1 MDLYALRTLRRQP
14 GRLALTVGGVSLCI
28 VLMFFLLA
36 VYRGVADGSVDYIRQ
51 NRADLWVL
59 QKNATNILRGSSLVP
74 GSQGEVLARISGI
87 RKVSP
92 VLFLLQTIKKKGK
105 VRTIFL
111 AGFEPEL
118 GLGGPPLLVQGRSV
132 RRDDEIVLDRS
143 FARKFGFE
151 LGGRVE
157 VQGHRL
163 TVVGISRGTN
173 AFVIQYAFVTL
184 RLARTLIGYP
194 GLTTCFLVKTE
205 EGVDLRGIQEKIRRL
220 LPGTEVYDHP
230 TFLKNNIQEMK
241 SGFLPLLYTVAAI
254 GAVVLTAILSLLL
267 SVNILERRKD
277 FAILKTLGAP
287 LRFLWGM
294 VAQQAVLIAS
304 ASSLAALA
312 LFFPLV
318 RAVERISPEVS
329 TKTSPGQIIG
339 VIILVEVMSLASS
352 LISIRRL
359 RRIYFLEAFT

>member
-1 MDLYALRTLRRQP
+1 MDLYALRTLRSQP
-14 GRLALTVGGVSLCI
+14 WRLALTVGGVALCI

-36 VYRGVADGSVDYIRQ
+36 VYRGVADGSVDYIRR
-51 NRADLWVL
+51 NRADFWVL
-59 QKNATNILRGSSLVP
+59 QKNATNILRGSSLVSA
-74 GSQGEVLARISGI
+74 SQGEALARLPGV

-92 VLFLLQTIKKKGK
+92 VLFLLQTINKDGQ

-111 AGFEPEL
+111 TGFEPDI
-118 GLGGPPLLVQGRSV
+118 GLGGPPEFVQGRNV
-132 RRDDEIVLDRS
+132 RGDDEIVLDRS
-143 FARKFGFE
+143 FARKFGFG
-151 LGGRVE
+151 LGSRVDL
-157 VQGHRL
+157 QGHRL

-184 RLARTLIGYP
+184 RFARALIGFP
-194 GLTTCFLVKTE
+194 GLTTCFLVETE
-205 EGVDLRGIQEKIRRL
+205 AGAKPRAIEDGIRRL

-230 TFLKNNIQEMK
+230 TFLNNNIREMK

-294 VAQQAVLIAS
+294 IAQQAVLIAS
-304 ASSLAALA
+304 ASSLVALA
-312 LFFPLV
+312 LFFPIV
-318 RAVERISPEVS
+318 RAVERLSPEVS
-329 TKTSPGQIIG
+329 TKTSLGQVLG
-339 VIILVEVMSLASS
+339 VILLVEVMSLTSS